1 MQEFAIT
8 MTTCANADKARPIID
23 AILEAR
29 LAACIQAIPIQSH
42 YIWDSAIQHEAEVLL
57 LIKGKA
63 DNFEKIKETILSL
76 HEYDLPEI
84 IQTPITTAHP
94 PYLTWLAIPDPK

>member
-8 MTTCANADKARPIID
+8 MTTCAGADKARPIID

-29 LAACIQAIPIQSH
+29 LAACVQAMPIQSH
-42 YIWDSAIQHEAEVLL
+42 YFWDGAVQHEDETLL
-57 LIKGKA
+57 LIKSKT

-84 IQTPITTAHP
+84 IQVPITTGHP
-94 PYLTWLAIPDPK
+94 PYLAWLAEPEF